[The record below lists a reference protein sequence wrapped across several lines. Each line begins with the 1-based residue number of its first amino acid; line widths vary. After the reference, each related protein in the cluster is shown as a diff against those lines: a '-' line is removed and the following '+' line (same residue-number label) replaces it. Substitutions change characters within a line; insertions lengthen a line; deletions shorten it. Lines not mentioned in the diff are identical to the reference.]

1 MFLQSKCHINYS
13 MFKSNKINGK
23 ILTNEHERNKERLR
37 LVAIRF
43 SELITLTDGV
53 YLLAAVR
60 AGKLNIA
67 SNI

>member
-1 MFLQSKCHINYS
+1 MFPQSKCHINYS

-53 YLLAAVR
+53 
-60 AGKLNIA
+60 
-67 SNI
+67 